1 MNRAVLL
8 VSLAALFLFPNLAQ
22 ATKFAILLG
31 EPPQPD
37 APPASIKNPL
47 YEDSGHSGTNPMH
60 EARSLHVNLVDAW
73 PGEPATLQL
82 ALDDDLPS
90 DLPALP
96 QGALA
101 FEVSLIDAG
110 GLPIHH
116 LPDPL
121 QIFFDVDAPA
131 GALFE
136 FGTLNEA
143 DGTWQAI
150 ETMARRDDGLW
161 CGTTDHLSYFYIA
174 PVPEP
179 SSWLLGSLA
188 ACGCWWLRR
197 RIL

>member
-8 VSLAALFLFPNLAQ
+8 VSLAALLLFPNLAR

-31 EPPQPD
+31 DPPQPD
-37 APPASIKNPL
+37 APPAEVKNPL
-47 YEDSGHSGTNPMH
+47 YEGSGQSGTNPMY
-60 EARSLHVNLVDAW
+60 ETKSLRVNLLDAW

-82 ALDDDLPS
+82 ALGDDLPS

-96 QGALA
+96 LGALA

-110 GLPIHH
+110 GLPIHQ

-121 QIFFDVDAPA
+121 QIFFDIDAPT

-143 DGTWQAI
+143 DGTWQAM
-150 ETMARRDDGLW
+150 ETLARRSDGLY

-179 SSWLLGSLA
+179 SSWLLGLLA
-188 ACGCWWLRR
+188 ASGCWLLRR
-197 RIL
+197 RIK